1 MKESKIRASQQ
12 AFHDYDKL
20 NRGEISQV
28 QSLRIHKAVV
38 GAYKRKAEG
47 LLANIMRI
55 RKERNNALKD
65 VCRYRDA
72 HRREAS
78 ESQLG
83 FRAFYITFGF
93 FFVSLLVNMIQYAIA
108 VAS

>member
-1 MKESKIRASQQ
+1 MKESKIRASQK
-12 AFHDYDKL
+12 AFHDYDRL

-72 HRREAS
+72 HRHKES
-78 ESQLG
+78 EFNFAMKS
-83 FRAFYITFGF
+83 FYVVFGF
-93 FFVSLLVNMIQYAIA
+93 LVISLVVNMIQYALT
-108 VAS
+108 VAT